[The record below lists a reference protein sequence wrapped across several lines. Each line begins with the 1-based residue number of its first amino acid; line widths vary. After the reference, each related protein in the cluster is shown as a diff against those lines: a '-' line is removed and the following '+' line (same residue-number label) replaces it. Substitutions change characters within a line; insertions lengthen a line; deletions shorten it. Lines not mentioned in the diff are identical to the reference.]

1 MHTKANKNILLT
13 IGVVVV
19 VGICVGL
26 NFEKFYNKRIVDE
39 HLSEVNACIKRHIDE
54 VNPKKKIVRMVFCF
68 CIKIRGIK

>member
-54 VNPKKKIVRMVFCF
+54 VNPKKRLYGWFFVFV
-68 CIKIRGIK
+68 